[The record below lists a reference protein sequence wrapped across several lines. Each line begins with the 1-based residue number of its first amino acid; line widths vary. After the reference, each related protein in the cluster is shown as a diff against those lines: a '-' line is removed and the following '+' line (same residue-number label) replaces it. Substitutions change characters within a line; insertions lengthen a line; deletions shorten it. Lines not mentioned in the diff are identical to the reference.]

1 MPKVANIKYV
11 LIHTIDN
18 IVTNDI
24 YLFRKVL
31 IEIEK

>member
-1 MPKVANIKYV
+1 MPKNAYTKYV
-11 LIHTIDN
+11 LIYTIDN